1 MSSSAPAKAG
11 GSKSRRASP
20 ATPYLVKVTPAP
32 KKPRAAATKTK
43 TSTPK
48 QPTIK
53 QLEAQ
58 AKREE
63 FELWLLRD
71 IAALRLPTPERQYLF
86 HPTVNYKADLCWA
99 RERLIVEVDGGVYLR
114 HGHHNSGK
122 GYEYDRVRDAE
133 ALCLGFTVLR
143 VTPGMVKDG
152 TAIDYVERV
161 LHAIWARN
169 KRTA

>member
-1 MSSSAPAKAG
+1 MSTPSPAKAPRP
-11 GSKSRRASP
+11 KRPRATP
-20 ATPYLVKVTPAP
+20 ATPYIVPVIPAS
-32 KKPRAAATKTK
+32 KKPRTAA
-43 TSTPK
+43 K

-53 QLEAQ
+53 QMEAQ

-71 IAALRLPTPERQYLF
+71 IAALKLPTPERQALW
-86 HPTVNYKADLCWA
+86 HPTTNYKADLLFV
-99 RERLIVEVDGGVYLR
+99 RELLIVEVDGGVYLR
-114 HGHHNSGK
+114 YGHHNSGK

-161 LHAIWARN
+161 LHTIWARN